1 MTASDNGDKKPAPAG
16 DNQPAQT
23 AAAVPG
29 DWIPP
34 YIRVPVEWVGAP
46 VVKFISEL
54 GEMILF
60 IGRVLFWLPRPPYRF
75 SEFARHMKDIG
86 FGSLFIVVLTG
97 FFSGLVFGLQ
107 TLFGF
112 RRFGAEAMVGPAT
125 LLSLAR
131 EMGPVLAALMVA
143 GRSGS
148 GMATELGT
156 MRVTEQ
162 IDAISTLAVEP
173 IQYLVV
179 PRVVAATVMLP
190 MLCSIFTGCGFAG
203 SYIMAVVREGV
214 DPGVFLHETWTALDP
229 PDFWEG
235 YIKSAFFGFQVAII
249 SCFKGFNTSGGARG
263 VGEAATAAVVI
274 SSVSIL
280 VGTYV
285 LTEILH
291 PILYGYIYFDALP
304 K

>member
-1 MTASDNGDKKPAPAG
+1 MSEPGVQPVKSKPSKKTVSPTSGAGIPAF
-16 DNQPAQT
+16 
-23 AAAVPG
+23 
-29 DWIPP
+29 
-34 YIRVPVEWVGAP
+34 IRVPVEWVGAP
-46 VVKFISEL
+46 VVTFITQLGDLVLFTGKVFFWMPRRPWRISEL
-54 GEMILF
+54 F
-60 IGRVLFWLPRPPYRF
+60 
-75 SEFARHMKDIG
+75 RHMKEIG
-86 FGSLFIVVLTG
+86 FGSLFIVILTG
-97 FFSGLVFGLQ
+97 FFSGMVFGLQ

-162 IDAISTLAVEP
+162 IDALSTLAVEP
-173 IQYLVV
+173 VQYLVV
-179 PRVVAATVMLP
+179 PRVIAATLMLP
-190 MLCSIFTGCGFAG
+190 LLCSVYTGTGFFG
-203 SYIMAVVREGV
+203 SYVMAVLREGV

-229 PDFWEG
+229 PDFYEG
-235 YIKSAFFGFQVAII
+235 YIKSAVFGFQIALI

-263 VGEAATAAVVI
+263 VGEAATAAVVL

-280 VGTYV
+280 VGTYL
-285 LTEILH
+285 LTEVLH
-291 PILYGYIYFDALP
+291 QFLYGYIYFNAMP
-304 K
+304 Q

>member
-1 MTASDNGDKKPAPAG
+1 MSETKDEKKENKDGPEGPSSSSSAGSQSSLADKL
-16 DNQPAQT
+16 
-23 AAAVPG
+23 
-29 DWIPP
+29 
-34 YIRVPVEWVGAP
+34 RAP
-46 VVKFISEL
+46 VIYIGMPVVAFVTEL
-54 GEMILF
+54 GRFVLF
-60 IGRVLFWLPRPPYRF
+60 VGRVLFWMPRRPFRF
-75 SEFARHMKDIG
+75 RELFRHLMDIG

-107 TLFGF
+107 TLYGF

-131 EMGPVLAALMVA
+131 EMGPVLTALMVA

-162 IDAISTLAVEP
+162 IDALSTLAVEP

-179 PRVVAATVMLP
+179 PRVIAAIVMLP
-190 MLCSIFTGCGFAG
+190 MLCSIFTGCGFMG
-203 SYIMAVVREGV
+203 SYMMTVVREGV
-214 DPGVFLHETWTALDP
+214 DPGVFLHETWAALDP

-235 YIKSAFFGFQVAII
+235 YIKSACFGGLIALV
-249 SCFKGFNTSGGARG
+249 SCFKGFHTSGGARG

-280 VGTYV
+280 VATYV
-285 LTEILH
+285 LTELLH
-291 PILYGYIYFDALP
+291 KVLYGYIYFDAMP